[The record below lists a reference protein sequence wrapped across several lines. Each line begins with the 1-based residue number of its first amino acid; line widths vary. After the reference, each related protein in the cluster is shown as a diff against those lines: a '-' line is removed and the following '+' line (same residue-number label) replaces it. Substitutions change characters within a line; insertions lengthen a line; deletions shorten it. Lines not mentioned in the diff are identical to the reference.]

1 MSSVWGVGE
10 PEGRRSMATVMGV
23 PTKLTDESLARH
35 LDIEPARRA
44 PRIDRLAHRL
54 AGAAERRTPAL
65 GIGRLGRRPR
75 HWLQCRGVEP
85 RAFPPRLTWNH

>member
-1 MSSVWGVGE
+1 MVMVMAMVVSS
-10 PEGRRSMATVMGV
+10 
-23 PTKLTDESLARH
+23 KLTDESLARH
-35 LDIEPARRA
+35 LDVEPARRA
-44 PRIDRLAHRL
+44 LRINRLAHRL